1 MNTIM
6 FNKRLLTLRQASE
19 TLSLSVNTLR
29 NLIAS
34 GKLAAIRSNP
44 RGKLLLDPRE
54 LESFCQRN
62 TRTPDAHQGEVKS

>member
-6 FNKRLLTLRQASE
+6 SNKRLLTLRQASE

-34 GKLAAIRSNP
+34 GKLAAVRSNP
-44 RGKLLLDPRE
+44 RGKILVDIGE
-54 LESFCQRN
+54 LESFCERN
-62 TRTPDAHQGEVKS
+62 TRTPDARREEVR